1 MNLLDTGSLE
11 VGYQATLPARHRYA
25 IAGFDAALAQQAR
38 DATDSAPISAHGSWV
53 SLQDVRLATDVT
65 TVPVKTARARDAR
78 WEALFD
84 ALLLEY
90 SEISCLVRQRLH
102 AELPAYRS
110 MSSEEMDADLRF
122 EIERTLLSARAGQA
136 AVTDRELAELAE
148 IGDKRAQQGVPI
160 EDMLRAWRIGVQ
172 VVVARAREIGAR
184 LEVDDASLLDFVEST
199 LAWSEVATVK
209 MAAAHRS
216 AEFELAREAHER
228 RAAFVRNLLVGDA
241 APADIRVQSGAYGV
255 DPSREYAAI
264 RARAG
269 ASSSLHAIERALG
282 FQSAIEPRR
291 GLGALIDDDL
301 AGFVSEPPT
310 TIVSGVVGIGPPRP
324 LERLTESFR
333 LATRALATAD
343 GFGLTGVHSVASLGP
358 RVAIAADRDVGQDLA
373 GRYLDPVSV
382 TPSAQ
387 EILTSLRVYFECGMH
402 VRRAS
407 ERLLVHQNTLRYR
420 IARFEELSG
429 VNLRDPVIAF
439 EVWWALE
446 HQLVAERRPHDAE
459 VTGPARAPRQRR
471 PAGRAEAGPDR

>member
-1 MNLLDTGSLE
+1 
-11 VGYQATLPARHRYA
+11 
-25 IAGFDAALAQQAR
+25 
-38 DATDSAPISAHGSWV
+38 
-53 SLQDVRLATDVT
+53 VT
-65 TVPVKTARARDAR
+65 TVHAKSGARDAR

-84 ALLLEY
+84 ALLSEY
-90 SEISCLVRQRLH
+90 PDISRVVRERLH

-110 MSSEEMDADLRF
+110 MSSEEVEADLRL

-172 VVVARAREIGAR
+172 VVIARAREIGAR
-184 LEVDDASLLDFVEST
+184 LDVDDGSLLDFVEST

-228 RAAFVRNLLVGDA
+228 RAAFVRNLLLGDA

-255 DPSREYAAI
+255 DPSREYAAV
-264 RARAG
+264 RARVG
-269 ASSSLHAIERALG
+269 ASSSLHEVERALG

-291 GLGALIDDDL
+291 GLGALMDDDL
-301 AGFVSEPPT
+301 VGFSSEPPA
-310 TIVSGVVGIGPPRP
+310 TIVAGVVGIGPPRP
-324 LERLTESFR
+324 LERLSESFR

-343 GFGLTGVHSVASLGP
+343 GFGLTGVHSVASLGA
-358 RVAIAADRDVGQDLA
+358 RTAIAADRDVGQALT
-373 GRYLDPVSV
+373 RQYLDPVSG
-382 TPSAQ
+382 TASGQ
-387 EILTSLRVYFECGMH
+387 ELLTSLRVYFECGMH

-407 ERLLVHQNTLRYR
+407 ERLLIHQNTLRYR

-429 VNLRDPVIAF
+429 VNLRDPAIAF

-446 HQLVAERRPHDAE
+446 HQLVAERRPHGAGL
-459 VTGPARAPRQRR
+459 TGPVREPRQGR
-471 PAGRAEAGPDR
+471 PGDNARTGPDR